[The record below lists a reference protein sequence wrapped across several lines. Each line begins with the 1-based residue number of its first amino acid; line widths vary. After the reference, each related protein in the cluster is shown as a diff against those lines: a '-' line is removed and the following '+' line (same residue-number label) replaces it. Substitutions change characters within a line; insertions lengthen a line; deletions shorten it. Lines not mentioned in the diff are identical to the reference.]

1 MSARSESSSRQAE
14 ARGPSAAIALALGL
28 VLLTIS
34 WGLLHVGFWGSN
46 PIIDTPVY
54 QGYGEKMLDGEVP
67 YRDFAVEY
75 PPGALPV
82 FVLPAFADEQDYGSA
97 FELVMWVCA
106 GHAIIFLTTTLTA
119 LGADSAR
126 LYAATAFAGLA
137 PLLLGSVILS
147 RFDLWP
153 AALTMGALAAL
164 VAGRDHLGLG
174 VLGAAAAAKL
184 WPAVLLPL
192 ALVWVYRKRGK
203 RDTLLGLGVFLGV
216 IAVIVLPF
224 FILSPGGLA
233 HSLTTQLGRPLQIES
248 LGSGLLLAVHQ
259 LGLYAPHVDSS
270 HGSQNL
276 SGALPDA
283 FAVLQTVL
291 QAAALV
297 AVWVA
302 FARGRPERERL
313 VTATTAAVVGFVAF
327 GKVLSPQ
334 FLIWLIPLVP
344 LVVGGTGVTACWLFA
359 AALVTTQIW
368 FPHRYWDVV
377 DLQAVGLLVLLRD
390 LLLVALFIV
399 LLRAIRPGSGEP
411 RTS

>member
-1 MSARSESSSRQAE
+1 MSARSQSSSRPAE
-14 ARGPSAAIALALGL
+14 TGGPGAAIAVGL

-34 WGLLHVGFWGSN
+34 WGLLHVGFWGRN

-82 FVLPAFADEQDYGSA
+82 FVLPALAAEEDYGSA
-97 FELVMWVCA
+97 FELVMWICA
-106 GHAIIFLTTTLTA
+106 GAAIVFLTTTLSA

-126 LYAATAFAGLA
+126 LFAATALAGLA
-137 PLLLGSVILS
+137 PLLLGSVVLS
-147 RFDLWP
+147 RFDFWP
-153 AALTMGALAAL
+153 VALTGGALAAL
-164 VAGRDHLGLG
+164 VLGRDHLSLG
-174 VLGAAAAAKL
+174 VLGAATAAKL

-192 ALVWVYRKRGK
+192 VVVWLYRKRGK
-203 RDTLLGLGVFLGV
+203 REALIGLGVFVAV
-216 IAVIVLPF
+216 IAVILLPF
-224 FILSPGGLA
+224 LILSPGGLA

-248 LGSGLLLAVHQ
+248 LGSSLLLAAHQ
-259 LGLYAPHVDSS
+259 LGLYAPRVVST

-283 FAVLQTVL
+283 FAALQTVL

-297 AVWVA
+297 AVWIA
-302 FARGRPERERL
+302 FARGRTEREQL
-313 VTATTAAVVGFVAF
+313 LCAATASVVAFVAY

-344 LVVGGTGVTACWLFA
+344 LVAGGTGVIACWLFA
-359 AALVTTQIW
+359 AALLTTQIW

-377 DLQAVGLLVLLRD
+377 DLRAVGLLVLLRD
-390 LLLVALFIV
+390 LLLIALFAV
-399 LLRAIRPGSGEP
+399 LLRAIRPGSAEARSG
-411 RTS
+411 

>member
-1 MSARSESSSRQAE
+1 MSARSESSSRPAE
-14 ARGPSAAIALALGL
+14 TGGPGAAIALGL

-34 WGLLHVGFWGSN
+34 WGLLHVGFWGRN

-67 YRDFAVEY
+67 YRDFSVEY
-75 PPGALPV
+75 PPAALPV
-82 FVLPAFADEQDYGSA
+82 FAVPALADQEDYGSA

-106 GHAIIFLTTTLTA
+106 AAAIVFLATTLWS
-119 LGADSAR
+119 LGADAAR
-126 LYAATAFAGLA
+126 LYGATVFAALA

-153 AALTMGALAAL
+153 AALTAGALAAL
-164 VAGRDHLGLG
+164 VVGRDRIALG
-174 VLGAAAAAKL
+174 VLGVATAAKL
-184 WPAVLLPL
+184 WPGVLLPVL
-192 ALVWVYRKRGK
+192 LVWLYRKRGK
-203 RDTLLGLGVFLGV
+203 HEALVGLGVFLGV

-224 FILSPGGLA
+224 LVLSPRGLA

-248 LGSGLLLAVHQ
+248 LGSGLLLAAHQ
-259 LGLYAPHVDSS
+259 LGLYAPHVVST

-276 SGALPDA
+276 SGALPD
-283 FAVLQTVL
+283 VLAAMLTVL

-297 AVWVA
+297 AVWLA
-302 FARGRPERERL
+302 YARGRGERDRL
-313 VTATTAAVVGFVAF
+313 LCAATAAVAAFIAF

-344 LVVGGTGVTACWLFA
+344 LVAGGTGVTACWLLG
-359 AALVTTQIW
+359 AALLTTQIW

-377 DLQAVGLLVLLRD
+377 DLRAVGLLVLLRD
-390 LLLVALFIV
+390 LLLLALFGV
-399 LLRAIRPGSGEP
+399 LLRAIRSAPAEP
-411 RTS
+411 HTG

>member
-1 MSARSESSSRQAE
+1 MSARSQSSSRPAE
-14 ARGPSAAIALALGL
+14 TGGPGAAIAVGL

-34 WGLLHVGFWGSN
+34 WGLLHVGFWGRN

-82 FVLPAFADEQDYGSA
+82 FVLPALAAEKDYGSA
-97 FELVMWVCA
+97 FELVMWICA
-106 GHAIIFLTTTLTA
+106 GAAIVFLTTTLSA
-119 LGADSAR
+119 LGADAAR
-126 LYAATAFAGLA
+126 LFAATALAGLA
-137 PLLLGSVILS
+137 PLLLGSVVLS
-147 RFDLWP
+147 RFDFWP
-153 AALTMGALAAL
+153 VALTMGALAAL
-164 VAGRDHLGLG
+164 VFGRDHLSLG
-174 VLGAAAAAKL
+174 VLGAATAAKL

-192 ALVWVYRKRGK
+192 VVVWLYRKRGK
-203 RDTLLGLGVFLGV
+203 REALVGLGVFVAV

-224 FILSPGGLA
+224 LILSPGGLA

-248 LGSGLLLAVHQ
+248 LGSSLLLAAHQ
-259 LGLYAPHVDSS
+259 LGLYAPRVDST

-283 FAVLQTVL
+283 FAALQTVL

-297 AVWVA
+297 AVWIA
-302 FARGRPERERL
+302 FARGRTERERL
-313 VTATTAAVVGFVAF
+313 LCAATAAVVAFVAF

-344 LVVGGTGVTACWLFA
+344 LVAGGTGVIACWFFA
-359 AALVTTQIW
+359 AALLTTQIW

-377 DLQAVGLLVLLRD
+377 DLRAVGLLVLLRD
-390 LLLVALFIV
+390 LLLVALFAV
-399 LLRAIRPGSGEP
+399 LLRAIRPGSAEARSG
-411 RTS
+411 

>member
-1 MSARSESSSRQAE
+1 MSARSESSSQPAE
-14 ARGPSAAIALALGL
+14 TGGPAAAIALGL

-34 WGLLHVGFWGSN
+34 WGLLHVGFWGRN

-67 YRDFAVEY
+67 YRDFPVEY
-75 PPGALPV
+75 PPAALPV
-82 FVLPAFADEQDYGSA
+82 FALPALADQGDYGSA

-106 GHAIIFLTTTLTA
+106 AAAIVFLATTLSA
-119 LGADSAR
+119 LGADAAR
-126 LYAATAFAGLA
+126 LYAATAFAAVA
-137 PLLLGSVILS
+137 PLLLGSVILT

-153 AALTMGALAAL
+153 VALTAGALAAL
-164 VAGRDHLGLG
+164 VIGRDRVGLG
-174 VLGAAAAAKL
+174 VLGVATAAKL

-192 ALVWVYRKRGK
+192 ALVWVYRRRG
-203 RDTLLGLGVFLGV
+203 RDEALVGFGVFLAV

-224 FILSPGGLA
+224 FVLSPGGLA

-248 LGSGLLLAVHQ
+248 LGSGLLLAAHQ
-259 LGLYAPHVDSS
+259 LGLYGPHVVST

-276 SGALPDA
+276 SGALPDV
-283 FAVLQTVL
+283 FAVLLTLL

-297 AVWVA
+297 AVWIA
-302 FARGRPERERL
+302 FARGRAERERL
-313 VTATTAAVVGFVAF
+313 LCAAAAAVVAFVAF

-344 LVVGGTGVTACWLFA
+344 LVAGGTGVTACWLFA

-377 DLQAVGLLVLLRD
+377 DLHAVGLLVLLRD
-390 LLLVALFIV
+390 LLLVALFGV
-399 LLRAIRPGSGEP
+399 LLRAMRPGSSQP
-411 RTS
+411 RSG

>member
-1 MSARSESSSRQAE
+1 MSARSESSSQPAE
-14 ARGPSAAIALALGL
+14 TGGPAAAIALGL
-28 VLLTIS
+28 VLVTIS
-34 WGLLHVGFWGSN
+34 WALLHVGFWGRN

-54 QGYGEKMLDGEVP
+54 QGYGTKMLDGEAP
-67 YRDFAVEY
+67 YRDFSVEY
-75 PPGALPV
+75 PPAALPV
-82 FVLPAFADEQDYGSA
+82 FALPALADKEDYGSA

-106 GHAIIFLTTTLTA
+106 AAAIVFLATALSA
-119 LGADSAR
+119 LGADAAR
-126 LYAATAFAGLA
+126 LYAATAFAALA

-153 AALTMGALAAL
+153 VALTAGALTAL
-164 VAGRDHLGLG
+164 VVGRDRVGLG
-174 VLGAAAAAKL
+174 VLGVATAAKL
-184 WPAVLLPL
+184 WPGVLLPL
-192 ALVWVYRKRGK
+192 VLVWLYRKRGK
-203 RDTLLGLGVFLGV
+203 DEALVGLGIFLAV

-224 FILSPGGLA
+224 LVLSPGGVA

-248 LGSGLLLAVHQ
+248 LGAGLLLVAHQ
-259 LGLYAPHVDSS
+259 LGLYAPHVVST

-283 FAVLQTVL
+283 LGVLLTIL

-297 AVWVA
+297 AVWIA
-302 FARGRPERERL
+302 FARGRADRERL
-313 VTATTAAVVGFVAF
+313 LCAATAAVVAFVAF

-344 LVVGGTGVTACWLFA
+344 LVAGGTGVTACWLFA

-377 DLQAVGLLVLLRD
+377 DLNAVAVLVLLRD
-390 LLLVALFIV
+390 LLLVALFAV
-399 LLRAIRPGSGEP
+399 LLRAIRPGSAEP
-411 RTS
+411 RTG